1 MAVACFFLLMIRR
14 PPRSTLP
21 DTLFPYT
28 TLVRSRQKD
37 ARGQDYPNRSGS
49 VPVSAAGSEGRSAR
63 WWCLW
68 PFALPSPVVC
78 GADGRS
84 GSGKQSHNR
93 GVQGAGRALRA
104 AAGRGRGE
112 LTRAPRSTRSEEHTS
127 ELQSLL
133 RISYAVFCS

>member
-1 MAVACFFLLMIRR
+1 MFVVWIILIVCSCWLCSSWLLVVFFSSRR
-14 PPRSTLP
+14 RHTRCALVTGVQTCALP
-21 DTLFPYT
+21 I
-28 TLVRSRQKD
+28 
-37 ARGQDYPNRSGS
+37 
-49 VPVSAAGSEGRSAR
+49 
-63 WWCLW
+63 LW

-112 LTRAPRSTRSEEHTS
+112 LTRAPRSTFRE
-127 ELQSLL
+127 
-133 RISYAVFCS
+133 